1 MVRVAPRV
9 LTGIKPTGTIHLG
22 NLVGAIRPA
31 LRLAD
36 QGVEA
41 MYFIAD
47 YHALTTV
54 QPPEHTREEMQQLVY
69 EIAAAWLAFGLD
81 PETVSFYRQSDIPEL
96 FELSWILQCFTSKG
110 WMNKAHAYKA
120 LVAERT
126 GDDVDAGVNMGLYG
140 YPILMAADILAF
152 DVHLVPVGKDQAQ
165 HVEIARDIAQR
176 INSAYGSELL
186 RLPEA
191 QLEEHAEVLPGI
203 DGRKMSKSYGNVI
216 PLFAPPKQ
224 LEKTIMKIATDST
237 PPDAPKDPETSTVF
251 QIYRALATTDE
262 TRELAERFRRGIGW
276 GDAKKL
282 LAARVE
288 AEVAP
293 ARARFEALMADT
305 TQIDELLA
313 AGAAKARI
321 IARRTLDRVRN
332 AIGIAR

>member
-1 MVRVAPRV
+1 MRV

-31 LRLAD
+31 LRLAQ
-36 QGVEA
+36 QGLDA

-54 QPPEHTREEMQQLVY
+54 QPPEHTAADMQQLVY

-81 PETVSFYRQSDIPEL
+81 PERVVFYRQSDIPEL
-96 FELSWILQCFTSKG
+96 FELTWVFDCFTSKG

-120 LVAERT
+120 LIADKSPDE
-126 GDDVDAGVNMGLYG
+126 DVDAGINMGVYS
-140 YPILMAADILAF
+140 YPMLMAADIIAF
-152 DVHLVPVGKDQAQ
+152 DVDLVPVGKDQVQ

-176 INSAYGSELL
+176 INSAYGKDDLL
-186 RLPEA
+186 RLPRA
-191 QLEEHAEVLPGI
+191 KLEEHAAVLPGL

-216 PLFAPPKQ
+216 PLFAPAKQ
-224 LEKTIMKIATDST
+224 LEKLIMKIATDST
-237 PPDAPKDPETSTVF
+237 PPDAPKDPETSTIF
-251 QIYRALATTDE
+251 QIYRAIATPEE
-262 TRELAERFRRGIGW
+262 TSALAERYRTGIGW

-288 AEVAP
+288 QEVGP
-293 ARARFEALMADT
+293 ARARYEQLMADKGH
-305 TQIDELLA
+305 IDALLA
-313 AGAAKARI
+313 AGAQKARAT
-321 IARRTLDRVRN
+321 ARQTLDRVRK